1 MDDRNQYDMHSSLPG
16 GLDSLKELVAAF
28 HDRNIKVL
36 LPLNPWDQGTAS
48 SGMADYEALIQLIQ
62 EVGADGF
69 NGDTM
74 DGVNSSYWDE
84 ALLQNPDYPI
94 IIEPET
100 MSDDSYVS
108 DVETNLWSWGYW
120 DYKTSPAVS
129 AYKAIT
135 GGRHLTHICERW
147 AMDHT
152 DGLQHAFFNGAGFES
167 WENVWGIWN
176 GITERHAS
184 LIMRAAM
191 ILRAVGDLVQGG
203 DPNFVPHLPVA
214 PEDSGV
220 YTTQFK
226 NDTHMVFL
234 LVNRNAD
241 DADPVELQ
249 LPCRFSTAAPAG
261 ARNYTKVTS
270 EDGLGSNCYAGHG
283 ASDLESPAGAFGATG
298 VSAQECAE
306 LCDATDE
313 CTAFV
318 HGGDDNGCY
327 RRSGVYQRLCEG
339 SAEWDTYS
347 SADGGVEDLYFTDLY
362 AGKALDDVT
371 CDLTTGTA
379 TVTATI
385 EAGGVAAFMI
395 STQAQDAFTTQ
406 FLKDMAGITQGKPLA
421 ALSSDWEPLLQ
432 TMAAAPPADKA
443 VAERGETVTVNA
455 TGAYAFEASSNVI
468 EGDDLPNAID
478 VQYPWEEHPQRDHM
492 ATLAIP
498 ELEFDRYTVGNAE
511 YKSFL
516 DATGWTPEFE
526 QNWLKDWDEG
536 REVPSGWEEK
546 PVTWVSR
553 DDAAAYCQAVGA
565 RLPTSYEWQYGAQ
578 GLEALRFPWG
588 NHKDA
593 SNVPEF
599 TTGRTMPPPDDR
611 TAHPGAA
618 SPFGLEDLIGN
629 VYQWTDQFEDEHTIR
644 AVIRGGS
651 RWRAAGSPDNDWY
664 LPEPT
669 DWPLSTHD
677 TFLLMS
683 DSMDRTAGIGFRCV
697 SEAKKQV

>member
-16 GLDSLKELVAAF
+16 GLDSLKELVLDF

-36 LPLNPWDQGTAS
+36 LPLNPWDHGTSS
-48 SGMADYEALIQLIQ
+48 SGLADFQALIQLIQ

-74 DGVNSSYWDE
+74 DGVNASYWDE
-84 ALLQNPDYPI
+84 ALLENPDYPI

-100 MSDDSYVS
+100 MSEDDMN
-108 DVETNLWSWGYW
+108 DLETNLWSWGYW
-120 DYKTSPAVS
+120 DYQVSPTVS
-129 AYKAIT
+129 AYKALT

-147 AMDHT
+147 TTDHT
-152 DGLQHAFFNGAGFES
+152 DGVQHAFFNGAGFES

-176 GITERHAS
+176 GITERHGS
-184 LIMRAAM
+184 LINRAAT

-214 PEDSGV
+214 PEKSGV
-220 YTTQFK
+220 YATQFR

-234 LVNRNAD
+234 LVNRNEDA

-249 LPCRFSTAAPAG
+249 LPCRFSQAAPAG
-261 ARNYTKVTS
+261 ARNYTKITS
-270 EDGLGSNCYAGHG
+270 EGELGSNCYAGHG
-283 ASDLESPAGAFGATG
+283 ASDLESPAGSSGATG
-298 VSAQECAE
+298 VSYQECAE

-318 HGGDDNGCY
+318 HGGDDNSCY
-327 RRSGVYQRLCEG
+327 RRSDVYQRLCDG
-339 SAEWDTYS
+339 SAEWDTYA
-347 SADGGVEDLYFTDLY
+347 SADGGVEDLYFSDLY
-362 AGKALDDVT
+362 AGKVLDDVT
-371 CDLTTGTA
+371 CDLVTGTA
-379 TVTATI
+379 TVTTAI
-385 EAGGVAAFMI
+385 EAGGLAAFMI

-406 FLKDMAGITQGKPLA
+406 VLKDMAEMTQGKPLA
-421 ALSSDWEPLLQ
+421 ALSGDWEPIPQ

-455 TGAYAFEASSNVI
+455 TDAYSFQVSSNVI
-468 EGDDLPNAID
+468 EGDDLPTAID
-478 VQYPWEEHPQRDHM
+478 VQYSWEEHPQRDHET
-492 ATLAIP
+492 TLAIP
-498 ELEFDRYTVGNAE
+498 ELEFDRYTVSNAE

-516 DATGWTPEFE
+516 DATGWTPKFD
-526 QNWLKDWDEG
+526 QNWLNDWDEG
-536 REVPSGWEEK
+536 RLVPSGWEDK

-565 RLPTSYEWQYGAQ
+565 RLPTSYEWQYAAQ
-578 GLEALRFPWG
+578 GPEILRFPWG
-588 NHKDA
+588 EHPNA
-593 SNVPEF
+593 ANVPKF

-651 RWRAAGSPDNDWY
+651 RWRAQGEWGNDWY

-697 SEAKKQV
+697 SEAKQ